1 MTEIAAKYDV
11 TRETIYL
18 WEKELAG
25 GPIMKQK
32 EKTKD
37 ELKDEIKKLKQ
48 EHQKL
53 KMENKILRK
62 ANELIK
68 KEMGAN
74 FNNLTNKEKTVII
87 STLKSEYKITEL
99 IKVLNI
105 KKSTY
110 FYELKHLSDDKY
122 KDIKIIFNSNYNAYG
137 YRRMKIALNED
148 NKINISE
155 KVIIRLM
162 RDDMIF
168 LKLRKNILL
177 TRVKLVMKFLM

>member
-1 MTEIAAKYDV
+1 MLKRWVKEDKRYIQKHFVKKTPIKYNIDKKKKIVIEAASRTSSMNEIAAKYDV

-25 GPIMKQK
+25 GPIMKEK

-53 KMENKILRK
+53 EMENKILKK

-74 FNNLTNKEKTVII
+74 FNNLTNKEKTII
-87 STLKSEYKITEL
+87 VSALKSEYKITEL

-122 KDIKIIFNSNYNAYG
+122 KDIRY
-137 YRRMKIALNED
+137 
-148 NKINISE
+148 
-155 KVIIRLM
+155 
-162 RDDMIF
+162 
-168 LKLRKNILL
+168 
-177 TRVKLVMKFLM
+177 